1 MMMNVNLHTDGA
13 KEFYTR
19 GYAHVREI
27 TKNVY
32 AVLQIGVRTDE
43 GNNDIFLYSSIE
55 QLEQI
60 KQAIDKA
67 IEQAKKLEG
76 EA

>member
-1 MMMNVNLHTDGA
+1 MMMNVNLHTGGA
-13 KEFYTR
+13 KEFYTS
-19 GYAHVREI
+19 GYARVHEI

-43 GNNDIFLYSSIE
+43 GNNDVFIYSSIS
-55 QLEQI
+55 QLEQL

-67 IEQAKKLEG
+67 IEEAKTLEE

>member
-1 MMMNVNLHTDGA
+1 MMNINLHTDGA

-19 GYAHVREI
+19 GSAHVHEM
-27 TKNVY
+27 TKTVY

-43 GNNDIFLYSSIE
+43 GNNDVFVFSSIS

-60 KQAIDKA
+60 KQAIDEA

>member
-13 KEFYTR
+13 KEFYAQ
-19 GYAHVREI
+19 GYAYVRDI
-27 TKNVY
+27 TNDVY
-32 AVLQIGVRTDE
+32 TVLQIGVRTDE

-55 QLEQI
+55 QLEKI

-67 IEQAKKLEG
+67 IEQAKTLEE

>member
-1 MMMNVNLHTDGA
+1 MMMNVNIHTDGA

-19 GYAHVREI
+19 GYARVHEI

-43 GNNDIFLYSSIE
+43 GNNDVFIYSSIT
-55 QLEQI
+55 QLEQL

-67 IEQAKKLEG
+67 IEQAKTLEG

>member
-1 MMMNVNLHTDGA
+1 MMNVNLHTDGA

-19 GYAHVREI
+19 GYAHIHEI

-43 GNNDIFLYSSIE
+43 GNNDVFIYSSIS
-55 QLEQI
+55 QLEQL

-67 IEQAKKLEG
+67 IEQAKKLE
-76 EA
+76 EKA